1 MFGINYS
8 RYHSKK
14 AQKSVKFEVKL
25 KDKTLRFPQKGIE
38 MQDSTVFIWPL
49 NVELDAMRLNYAT
62 AQLMGSIDNCYLFF
76 QNRQIP
82 VELSFD
88 KSTVKGV
95 EANRA
100 KIKEES
106 DSWIVNGLNPGKDC
120 VLKVQLQN
128 GEEKYVVILTEKE
141 ADNCWLLEQDG
152 KKVCYISDADLYSSL
167 GDVYIFSTDRKAAYY
182 KLKTGMNLG
191 FEQKAVI
198 FNQPQMDIRIQPKG
212 ILEEAKWLETAN
224 FHGIEPYQQRYRRF
238 FFKEFNLDNPS
249 EIKKVT
255 LFMYPESKCILNLN
269 DTWVNQEVKPNQ
281 LNEIDL
287 TGYARKGVNLL
298 FASFPFVEGKKQFA
312 ARVIV
317 EYYNYDRIEFSTDSS
332 WLTTDYYS
340 NPSLTRVF
348 PQSVA
353 PVVVNKPGYVEG
365 IAYNTFKEWRIQVPT
380 DALENLNNI
389 YMRINY
395 SGDKAEIY
403 NGYMLSDDDYNSH
416 ATWTVGFNRQE
427 HSVEGKELTLVIYK
441 LDKDEKIFFDLP
453 ANGTDEQADVKKI
466 EFDFECLQKIE

>member
-1 MFGINYS
+1 M
-8 RYHSKK
+8 
-14 AQKSVKFEVKL
+14 
-25 KDKTLRFPQKGIE
+25 
-38 MQDSTVFIWPL
+38 
-49 NVELDAMRLNYAT
+49 
-62 AQLMGSIDNCYLFF
+62 
-76 QNRQIP
+76 
-82 VELSFD
+82 
-88 KSTVKGV
+88 
-95 EANRA
+95 
-100 KIKEES
+100 
-106 DSWIVNGLNPGKDC
+106 NP
-120 VLKVQLQN
+120 
-128 GEEKYVVILTEKE
+128 
-141 ADNCWLLEQDG
+141 
-152 KKVCYISDADLYSSL
+152 
-167 GDVYIFSTDRKAAYY
+167 
-182 KLKTGMNLG
+182 G

-317 EYYNYDRIEFSTDSS
+317 EYYKYDRTEFSTDSS

-348 PQSVA
+348 PQPVA
-353 PVVVNKPGYVEG
+353 PVVVDKPGYAES
-365 IAYNTFKEWRIQVPT
+365 IAYNTFKEWRIQVPI

-416 ATWTVGFNRQE
+416 ATWTVGLNRQE

-441 LDKDEKIFFDLP
+441 LDKDEKIFL
-453 ANGTDEQADVKKI
+453 TYRQTE
-466 EFDFECLQKIE
+466 LMSRLM